1 LHEGPPQLLPETAD
15 RPVAGYPE
23 HNVGE
28 EKSDIVDRGI
38 VYAYVMRKALP
49 PELII
54 VVERMADEIMAASCV
69 MPVDR

>member
-1 LHEGPPQLLPETAD
+1 MRVRRSYYLKPQTARLLDTLSITS
-15 RPVAGYPE
+15 
-23 HNVGE
+23 GE
-28 EKSDIVDRGI
+28 EKSEIVDRGI